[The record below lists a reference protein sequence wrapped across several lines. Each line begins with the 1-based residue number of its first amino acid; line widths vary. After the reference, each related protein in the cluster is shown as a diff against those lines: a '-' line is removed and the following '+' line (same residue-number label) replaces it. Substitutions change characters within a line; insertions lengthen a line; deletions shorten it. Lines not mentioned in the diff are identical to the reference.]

1 MANFDIAIQK
11 TLKWEGGY
19 VNDPKD
25 PGGETK
31 FGISKASYPN
41 LDIKNLTINQAKQI
55 YKNNYWDKVQG
66 DKIKSQK
73 IAESIFDFGVN
84 AGVSTSVR
92 LAQQIL
98 NVSIDGVLG
107 NQTLNALNSFN
118 EELFLLKFTIAKIQR
133 YMQICNNRPTSIKFL
148 FGWIRRTLEH
158 L

>member
-1 MANFDIAIQK
+1 MANFNFAIEK

-31 FGISKASYPN
+31 YGISKASYPS
-41 LDIKNLTINQAKQI
+41 LDIANLSLTQAKDI
-55 YKNNYWDKVQG
+55 YKKNYWDKIQG
-66 DKIKSQK
+66 DKINSQK
-73 IAESIFDFGVN
+73 IAESIFDFAVN
-84 AGVSTSVR
+84 AGVSTSVK
-92 LAQQIL
+92 LTQQIL
-98 NVSIDGVLG
+98 NVNIDGVLG

-118 EELFLLKFTIAKIQR
+118 QELFLLKFTLAKIQR
-133 YMQICNNRPTSIKFL
+133 YIQICNNRPSSIKFL